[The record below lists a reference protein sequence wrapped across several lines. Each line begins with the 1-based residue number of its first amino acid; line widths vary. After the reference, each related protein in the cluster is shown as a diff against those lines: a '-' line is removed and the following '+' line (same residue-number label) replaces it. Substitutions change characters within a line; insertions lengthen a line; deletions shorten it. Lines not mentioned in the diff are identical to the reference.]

1 MKVRLRRDKLTL
13 AILAPMMDHR
23 LNCSTLQSAPIDL
36 GFFFNESLEVV
47 LYGKIGQSTCF
58 RAVLAGEK

>member
-1 MKVRLRRDKLTL
+1 MDPISLLEPQLNKLTL

-36 GFFFNESLEVV
+36 GFFFNERLEVV
-47 LYGKIGQSTCF
+47 FS
-58 RAVLAGEK
+58 GEI